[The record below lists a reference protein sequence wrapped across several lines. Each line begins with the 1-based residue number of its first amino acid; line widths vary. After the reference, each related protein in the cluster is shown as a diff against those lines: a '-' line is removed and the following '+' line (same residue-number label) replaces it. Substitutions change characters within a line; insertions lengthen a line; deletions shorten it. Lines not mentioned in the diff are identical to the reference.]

1 MPIIFANMVFR
12 YVYVAV
18 SSCVCGMVI
27 SLSSTY
33 INVEFVKRIDEAYLA
48 RAAGIMSAL
57 SMASIPLALALVGLL
72 TAVVK
77 MEWLFSVTGILAIA
91 MCPFFLRS
99 KVLKEKKESANIQE
113 TQFECTV

>member
-1 MPIIFANMVFR
+1 
-12 YVYVAV
+12 
-18 SSCVCGMVI
+18 
-27 SLSSTY
+27 
-33 INVEFVKRIDEAYLA
+33 
-48 RAAGIMSAL
+48 
-57 SMASIPLALALVGLL
+57 
-72 TAVVK
+72 